1 MTTQMTLFR
10 ACRERDNMN
19 RRMRYQD
26 MPFKIIR
33 IKNDGAPYKN
43 ENFDQWNAFQTLEE
57 AEKRIKE
64 LRSLNP
70 HAKFELKY

>member
-1 MTTQMTLFR
+1 
-10 ACRERDNMN
+10 MN

-33 IKNDGAPYKN
+33 IKKDGTPYKN
-43 ENFDQWNAFQTLEE
+43 ETFDQWNAFPTLEE

-64 LRSLNP
+64 LRNLNP
-70 HAKFELKY
+70 YTKFELKY